1 MTLINKRKDGN
12 KSLWLRLWAE
22 LGAAPITE
30 AFLSSKNTYVEG
42 LCDTDGSVTV
52 NPAHNTVDTV
62 IHELL
67 HRMYPERSERSV
79 RRTTSILRKSLT
91 DNEVQLF
98 YEEYKRRRKHG
109 RPRKADI

>member
-1 MTLINKRKDGN
+1 MTLKKKRKSVN
-12 KSLWLRLWAE
+12 KKLWLSLWAE

-30 AFLSSKNTYVEG
+30 AFLSSDDTYVEG
-42 LCDTDGSVTV
+42 LCDIDGSVTV

-79 RRTTSILRKSLT
+79 RRTTSMLRKTLS

-109 RPRKADI
+109 RPRKADV

>member
-1 MTLINKRKDGN
+1 MTLKKKRKSLN
-12 KSLWLRLWAE
+12 EKLWLSLWAE

-30 AFLSSKNTYVEG
+30 AFLSSDDTYVEG
-42 LCDTDGSVTV
+42 LCGTDGSVTV

-79 RRTTSILRKSLT
+79 RRTTSMLRKTLS
-91 DNEVQLF
+91 DSEVQLF

>member
-1 MTLINKRKDGN
+1 MTVKKKRTNVDKD
-12 KSLWLRLWAE
+12 LWLRLWAE

-30 AFLSSKNTYVEG
+30 AFLSSEDTYVEG

-79 RRTTSILRKSLT
+79 RRTTSMLRKTLS

-98 YEEYKRRRKHG
+98 YEEYKRRRKYG
-109 RPRKADI
+109 RPRKADV